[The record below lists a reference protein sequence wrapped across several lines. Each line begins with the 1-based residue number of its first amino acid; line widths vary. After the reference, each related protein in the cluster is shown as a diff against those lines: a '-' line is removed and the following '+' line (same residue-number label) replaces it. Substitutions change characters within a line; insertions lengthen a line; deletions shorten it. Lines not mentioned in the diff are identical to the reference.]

1 MKNKFFILALLITN
15 LMVSQVKFGAKGGLN
30 MTDTSQGANFKGNLQ
45 TENVT
50 TTISG
55 TGTTQNSQITTQAID
70 QTFYTSTSPKV
81 SFYIGGF
88 IEYPINKKGNL
99 VLKTELIYCQNGA
112 TLNKHIP
119 SENENIYYSTEG
131 GNYSIGQLNVPI
143 LLKFTTNK
151 KIAFHAG
158 GYFGTILFA
167 NATNSNGITSDE
179 KSKLKTFDL
188 GLNLGVSYPINKNL
202 AVEVRYNR
210 GLLNLDKTN
219 ATDGYITAQGL
230 YYNRTFHVG
239 LEYLF

>member
-1 MKNKFFILALLITN
+1 MDLIRLDKFLKNLKMKNKFFILALLITN
-15 LMVSQVKFGAKGGLN
+15 LMISQVKFGAKGGLN
-30 MTDTSQGANFKGNLQ
+30 ITDTSQGANFKGNLQ

-50 TTISG
+50 TTIGG

-99 VLKTELIYCQNGA
+99 ALKTELIYCQNGA

-151 KIAFHAG
+151 KIAFQ
-158 GYFGTILFA
+158 TPQIV
-167 NATNSNGITSDE
+167 TE
-179 KSKLKTFDL
+179 
-188 GLNLGVSYPINKNL
+188 
-202 AVEVRYNR
+202 
-210 GLLNLDKTN
+210 
-219 ATDGYITAQGL
+219 
-230 YYNRTFHVG
+230 
-239 LEYLF
+239 